1 MLLNKIN
8 LTCYAEFLTGAIIVD
23 GVALLRDTLLT

>member
-8 LTCYAEFLTGAIIVD
+8 LTCYAEFLTGAIIVG
-23 GVALLRDTLLT
+23 GVALLGVHF